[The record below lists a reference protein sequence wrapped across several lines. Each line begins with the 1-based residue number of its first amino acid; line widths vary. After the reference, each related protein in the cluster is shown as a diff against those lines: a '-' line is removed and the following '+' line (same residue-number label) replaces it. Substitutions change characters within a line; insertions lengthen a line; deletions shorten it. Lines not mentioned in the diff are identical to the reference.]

1 MQAVRSVR
9 PAQGEFD
16 EYYGKYIRRVPDG
29 DIVETL
35 VRQIVATIEPLRAL
49 EAVRGQHAYGPGKWT
64 INEVIGHLCDAER
77 VFMHRALRFARA
89 DATPLASFDENA
101 YVPAGEFGARALHS
115 LLDEF
120 MAVRSAT
127 VALLT
132 HLPRAAWTRAGS
144 ASNAHV
150 TVRALAWI
158 TAGHE
163 LHHRALLA
171 ERYGV
176 PMAAAI
182 TPGATA

>member
-35 VRQIVATIEPLRAL
+35 VRQIVATLDPLRAL
-49 EAVRGQHAYGPGKWT
+49 EDARGQHSYGPDKWT

-77 VFMHRALRFARA
+77 VFVHRALRFARG
-89 DATPLASFDENA
+89 DATPLPSFDENA
-101 YVPAGEFGARALHS
+101 YVPAGEFRERSLHG
-115 LLDEF
+115 LLDEYV
-120 MAVRSAT
+120 AVRAAT
-127 VALLT
+127 VALFA
-132 HLPRAAWTRAGS
+132 HLPRSAWTRGGTANGVYVS
-144 ASNAHV
+144 
-150 TVRALAWI
+150 VRAFAWI

-163 LHHRALLA
+163 LHHRALLE

-176 PMAAAI
+176 PMAGAI
-182 TPGATA
+182 APGLTA